1 MATVCDPREPRTKS
15 RFFPGLFGPIGVFG
29 QSPWIDPAYLQH
41 WEYMFR
47 PELAAA
53 AASAAANPAGPTGG
67 GGGPPTSTPT
77 GSTSPASTTTSPA
90 APGFRLPLAGLMN
103 KVRKKWTFRKNNF
116 ELSHVCIS
124 YIIHPIFWRK
134 LNQCNMQR
142 DIWIFHSYMGFS
154 IQVQN
159 FLRNMKNQK

>member
-1 MATVCDPREPRTKS
+1 MDGGYIQFSAYFVYLKREETSGSLLFWEPPTLWMEICMATVCDLREPRTKS

-53 AASAAANPAGPTGG
+53 AASAAANPAGPAGG

-90 APGFRLPLAGLMN
+90 APGFRLPLAGLIN
-103 KVRKKWTFRKNNF
+103 KVHIINN
-116 ELSHVCIS
+116 
-124 YIIHPIFWRK
+124 
-134 LNQCNMQR
+134 
-142 DIWIFHSYMGFS
+142 
-154 IQVQN
+154 
-159 FLRNMKNQK
+159 

>member
-1 MATVCDPREPRTKS
+1 MEICMATVCDPREPRTKS

-67 GGGPPTSTPT
+67 GGPPTSTPT

-103 KVRKKWTFRKNNF
+103 KVRIINN
-116 ELSHVCIS
+116 
-124 YIIHPIFWRK
+124 
-134 LNQCNMQR
+134 
-142 DIWIFHSYMGFS
+142 
-154 IQVQN
+154 
-159 FLRNMKNQK
+159 

>member
-29 QSPWIDPAYLQH
+29 GSPWIDPAYLQH

-47 PELAAA
+47 GPEMAAA
-53 AASAAANPAGPTGG
+53 AASAAANPAGPAG

-103 KVRKKWTFRKNNF
+103 KVHKK
-116 ELSHVCIS
+116 
-124 YIIHPIFWRK
+124 
-134 LNQCNMQR
+134 
-142 DIWIFHSYMGFS
+142 
-154 IQVQN
+154 
-159 FLRNMKNQK
+159 

>member
-1 MATVCDPREPRTKS
+1 MEFCMATVCDPREPRTKS

-67 GGGPPTSTPT
+67 GGGGPPTSTPT

-103 KVRKKWTFRKNNF
+103 KVRKK
-116 ELSHVCIS
+116 
-124 YIIHPIFWRK
+124 
-134 LNQCNMQR
+134 
-142 DIWIFHSYMGFS
+142 
-154 IQVQN
+154 
-159 FLRNMKNQK
+159 